1 MASLSKALILVVLVT
16 FAITT
21 VSLAQEAPAAGPAS
35 QMSSDIQ
42 QAFSKGLSL
51 LEAEKYAEAI
61 EQFEQVTQ
69 AEPDYE
75 PGFHF
80 LGRAQLADALA
91 KHGDLAPALQSLL
104 RAKKLEPRRR
114 GTSLL
119 IGKIYE
125 ASGNV
130 DEALRAYRDELRIRS
145 REDVADIYNAIGRVY
160 VNAGDMNNAQK
171 VLQHAIDD
179 DPNYV
184 EARYNLGRALI
195 ALGDY
200 QGAVKMLLRA
210 RKVLEEWDSKKRRL
224 DILAEQQKRDPKLTE
239 EIVTEKYGRA
249 QHFAEDIGGWPMLN
263 KTLGDAYDGLNDY
276 ASARNAYRAS
286 MALTQRGNETDPDA
300 HTRIG
305 LSYLHEATELLMVEG
320 SIVQS
325 LHMFDAAIDELQT
338 ALQYDANYAAAYDG
352 LGQVYMIQAL
362 NFETDVSRN
371 IESHSLEEAKK
382 QFQKALDL
390 RPNFPPFLN
399 DLGLAAYHNG
409 DYDEAIQNFQA
420 ALNVNPNYAD
430 AHANL
435 ASAYV
440 AKGQYE
446 DAIEQGNLAVALA
459 RRNATAHIALGLV
472 YYYTDD
478 IPKAIIHFN
487 EAIAATPR
495 DYKPYLQ
502 LGNCYYVNESWHRAR
517 EAYRKALERL
527 PGIRI
532 KGTAVQ
538 RAYIYYLI
546 GQTFYNAYLYD
557 EAIRSYNEA
566 LAIDPSYYDA
576 LVAQARAY
584 VGLNRY
590 RAAQRALNTALQLS
604 PSSEAEA
611 QVHKE
616 MGQMYEQ
623 EGQIHQAI
631 AEYTRCLQSDPN
643 NLEAQRALQRLQL

>member
-1 MASLSKALILVVLVT
+1 MALSSKALILVVLVT
-16 FAITT
+16 FAIVT
-21 VSLAQEAPAAGPAS
+21 VSVAQAAPAAEPAAELS
-35 QMSSDIQ
+35 PDIQ
-42 QAFSKGLSL
+42 QVFSKGLSL
-51 LEAEKYAEAI
+51 LESENYTEAI
-61 EQFEQVTQ
+61 EQLEQVTE
-69 AEPDYE
+69 AAPDYE
-75 PGFHF
+75 PGFYF

-91 KHGDLAPALQSLL
+91 KGGDLGPALQSLL
-104 RAKKLEPRRR
+104 RAKELQPRRC

-130 DEALRAYRDELRIRS
+130 DEALQAYNDEMRVRKQ
-145 REDVADIYNAIGRVY
+145 EDVADIYNAIGRVY
-160 VNAGDMNNAQK
+160 VNAGDMKNAQSA
-171 VLQHAIDD
+171 LQHAIDD

-200 QGAVKMLLRA
+200 RGAVKMLLRA
-210 RKVLEEWDSKKRRL
+210 REILEEWDSKKRRL

-239 EIVTEKYGRA
+239 EIIAEKYGKA
-249 QHFAEDIGGWPMLN
+249 QHFAEEIGGWPMLN

-305 LSYLHEATELLMVEG
+305 LSYLHEATELLTVEG

-325 LHMFDAAIDELQT
+325 LHMFDAAIEELKT
-338 ALQYDANYAAAYDG
+338 ALQYDANYAGAYDG

-371 IESHSLEEAKK
+371 IESHSLEDAKE
-382 QFQKALDL
+382 QFQKALEL

-399 DLGLAAYHNG
+399 DLGLAAYYAE
-409 DYDEAIQNFQA
+409 DYDEAIREFQA
-420 ALNVNPNYAD
+420 ALNVDPNYAD
-430 AHANL
+430 AHANI

-446 DAIEQGNLAVALA
+446 DAIKHGNIAVALA
-459 RRNATAHIALGLV
+459 PRHGGAHVALGLA

-478 IPKAIIHFN
+478 IPRAIVHFT
-487 EAIAATPR
+487 EAIEARPQ
-495 DYKPYLQ
+495 DYRSYID

-527 PGIRI
+527 PGVRI

-557 EAIRSYNEA
+557 EAIRAYNEA

-584 VGLNRY
+584 VGLKRY
-590 RAAQRALNTALQLS
+590 RAAERALNTALQLS

-631 AEYTRCLQSDPN
+631 AEYTRALQSDPN
-643 NLEAQRALQRLQL
+643 NLEAQRAIQRLQL

>member
-1 MASLSKALILVVLVT
+1 MALSSKALILVVLVT
-16 FAITT
+16 FAIVA
-21 VSLAQEAPAAGPAS
+21 VSVAQAAPAPELS
-35 QMSSDIQ
+35 PDIQ

-51 LEAEKYAEAI
+51 LEAEKYVEAI

-69 AEPDYE
+69 AAPDYE
-75 PGFHF
+75 PGFYF

-91 KHGDLAPALQSLL
+91 KNGDLAPALQSLL
-104 RAKKLEPRRR
+104 RAKELQPRRR

-130 DEALRAYRDELRIRS
+130 EEALRAYNDEMRVRKQ
-145 REDVADIYNAIGRVY
+145 EDVADIYNAIGRVY
-160 VNAGDMNNAQK
+160 VNAGDMKNAQRA
-171 VLQHAIDD
+171 LQHAIDD

-210 RKVLEEWDSKKRRL
+210 REILEEWDSKKRRL
-224 DILAEQQKRDPKLTE
+224 DILAEQQKRDPNLTE
-239 EIVTEKYGRA
+239 EIIAEKYGRA
-249 QHFAEDIGGWPMLN
+249 QHFAEEIGGWPMLN

-305 LSYLHEATELLMVEG
+305 LSYLHEATELLTVEG

-325 LHMFDAAIDELQT
+325 LHMFDAAIEELET
-338 ALQYDANYAAAYDG
+338 ALKYDANYAGAYDG

-371 IESHSLEEAKK
+371 IESHSLEDAKE
-382 QFQKALDL
+382 QFQKALEL

-399 DLGLAAYHNG
+399 NLGLAAYYAE
-409 DYDEAIQNFQA
+409 DYDEAIRNFQA
-420 ALNVNPNYAD
+420 ALDVDPNYAD
-430 AHANL
+430 ARANI

-446 DAIEQGNLAVALA
+446 DAIEQANMAVASA
-459 RRNATAHIALGLV
+459 PRHAGAHVALGLA

-478 IPKAIIHFN
+478 ITKAIIHFT
-487 EAIAATPR
+487 EAIEARPR
-495 DYKPYLQ
+495 DYQSYLS
-502 LGNCYYVNESWHRAR
+502 LGNCYYANESWHRAR

-527 PGIRI
+527 PGVRI
-532 KGTAVQ
+532 KGTTVQ
-538 RAYIYYLI
+538 RAYLYYLI

-557 EAIRSYNEA
+557 EAIRAYNEA

-584 VGLNRY
+584 AGLKRY
-590 RAAQRALNTALQLS
+590 RAAERALYTALQLS

-611 QVHKE
+611 QVHRE
-616 MGQMYEQ
+616 MGQLYEQ

-631 AEYTRCLQSDPN
+631 AEYTRALQTDPN